1 MFALTSENKFHLY
14 SESTD
19 MRKGFES
26 LSGIVRN
33 VLGANPLNGEV
44 FIFINK
50 PRNKIKLLHWQDF
63 GFVLYYKPL
72 ERGTFE
78 LPINDS
84 KSDSISLSYVQLAM
98 IIDGI
103 SIKNL
108 VRRKRYSHMQSQFT
122 KS

>member
-50 PRNKIKLLHWQDF
+50 PRNKIKLLHWQDS
-63 GFVLYYKPL
+63 GFVLYYKSL